1 VQNHTIL
8 SDCLAV
14 DSAGHCERLRGI
26 MLEFASLASKPL
38 ATHKIMKVKE
48 KVKRRGLRIP

>member
-38 ATHKIMKVKE
+38 ATYKIVKVKK